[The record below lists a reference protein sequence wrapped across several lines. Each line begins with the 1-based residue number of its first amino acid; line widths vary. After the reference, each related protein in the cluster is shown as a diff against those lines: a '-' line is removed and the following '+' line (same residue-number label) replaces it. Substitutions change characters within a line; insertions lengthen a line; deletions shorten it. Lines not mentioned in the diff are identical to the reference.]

1 MYSQYLHEFIAL
13 ATIHFLAVVAPGPD
27 FAVTIRQSVRFGR
40 LVGLLTAVGIGTG
53 ISVHVL
59 YTLLGVGALMHS
71 APWLLP
77 VAKLIGGGYILYL
90 GINLLRSKPQ
100 AATTDIALQ
109 PADNASRQ
117 GLLRAFSTGFL
128 TNATNP
134 KATLFFLAIFTTVVS
149 ASTPLPIQALY
160 GLWMC
165 GVNALWFILVS
176 LLFSSER
183 VRLAFL
189 KMGHWFERS
198 MGVVLILFAGRLMLS
213 L

>member
-1 MYSQYLHEFIAL
+1 
-13 ATIHFLAVVAPGPD
+13 
-27 FAVTIRQSVRFGR
+27 
-40 LVGLLTAVGIGTG
+40 
-53 ISVHVL
+53 
-59 YTLLGVGALMHS
+59 MHS